1 MNTILLIASSFFA
14 YALFIEIKRRVTLR
28 KIARMQARIDRI
40 KALMAPIYPMTTE
53 EIEEYAKEC
62 EAKEQARLQAA
73 ERSAQRAYRLRYVQ
87 YLLCPFQY
95 VWLKLRG
102 KCLDLKF
109 ELDNIL
115 FEKGLLRGERPV
127 AYEIVEGR
135 IVEKRSSIFHHTKTC
150 NDAHSFHLPDDRH
163 DNIGAQM
170 DVSHDIGKLD
180 VVTGVAFKG
189 SDVVDQ

>member
-1 MNTILLIASSFFA
+1 MNTILLIASSFLA
-14 YALFIEIKRRVTLR
+14 YELLVEIKRRITLR
-28 KIARMQARIDRI
+28 KIAKMQARIDRI

-115 FEKGLLRGERPV
+115 FEKGLLCGKRPV
-127 AYEIVEGR
+127 TYEIVEGR
-135 IVEKRSSIFHHTKTC
+135 IVEKRSIFASNAKTSDDS
-150 NDAHSFHLPDDRH
+150 DAIHLAHDGDDIIRTNPDGIKYLGEIDISARP
-163 DNIGAQM
+163 A
-170 DVSHDIGKLD
+170 DVLCDIHN
-180 VVTGVAFKG
+180 
-189 SDVVDQ
+189 Q